1 MKIQYTDG
9 TNRITADDR
18 KVITACLHADI
29 GAHAIAN
36 GLVWTAEAAENYPD
50 DDGQHAAA
58 KLWNDDGT
66 EYTGN
71 LGDL

>member
-9 TNRITADDR
+9 TSRTTSNNPDTIN
-18 KVITACLHADI
+18 ACLQQDLGDHVI
-29 GAHAIAN
+29 YG
-36 GLVWTAEAAENYPD
+36 GLVWTADAAERHPD

-66 EYTGN
+66 EATDYDGQ
-71 LGDL
+71 